1 MSQVTGKT
9 KVKKGDLRKI
19 SRRGRCAYVAESG
32 RRCKQK
38 AWRGKEVCYQHDPE
52 AAELRGNAGR
62 PRDPM
67 YLVSVKAVQLSLTDT
82 LEDLRA
88 GRIKAGEAYAAG
100 YLAQLALTAL
110 DVDRRE
116 RKLDVKHFWE
126 MVDLGATIEDAV
138 KLAKERKKEKEA
150 QEAKEAQETQSFGF
164 AQDKEAKEAEEE
176 RRENADPSPAAAGS
190 G

>member
-1 MSQVTGKT
+1 MERCQQVLE
-9 KVKKGDLRKI
+9 D
-19 SRRGRCAYVAESG
+19 G

-38 AWRGKEVCYQHDPE
+38 AWRGKEVCYQHDPD
-52 AAELRGNAGR
+52 AAELRSQAGR

-67 YLVSVKAVQLSLTDT
+67 YLVSVQAVQLSLTET

-110 DVDRRE
+110 DVGRRE

-138 KLAKERKKEKEA
+138 KLAKERKKK
-150 QEAKEAQETQSFGF
+150 Q
-164 AQDKEAKEAEEE
+164 EAEEASACASTQDEEAEQNGGEVEQNEEAE
-176 RRENADPSPAAAGS
+176 REAG
-190 G
+190 